1 MERHPCK
8 RKSTQEEE
16 VRGVYG
22 GVTWSFPDLQA
33 TVTGPRLE
41 ALWELLKMPIPQTPF
56 RYTKSDDSWDG
67 GIPGNLHH
75 DKLPERA

>member
-22 GVTWSFPDLQA
+22 GCHVELPRPAANCDWTKIRSTQGAVKNANSPDTLQIYKIRQFLGWGDA
-33 TVTGPRLE
+33 RE
-41 ALWELLKMPIPQTPF
+41 SA
-56 RYTKSDDSWDG
+56 S
-67 GIPGNLHH
+67 
-75 DKLPERA
+75 